1 MEDPM
6 VNMFGTFGFNN
17 KGIELISRQGLRS
30 LQDLVQ
36 LSDVQIAEVFK
47 GLRYSS
53 CPVDPVQAGAGRT
66 PAQQAAAQAAAT
78 PIADQAVFPILACQR
93 VMALRHWAD
102 YRALRG
108 DEATLVMFT
117 PATLLEWMSRLSD
130 LDEEKAKGTD
140 HPLPCSLKS
149 MTNWWTWKETML
161 TGQVRG
167 TALFT
172 PLTYVIRKELPPDAK
187 ALAKI
192 AEYNNINNN
201 LVATVLLEG
210 PRYKKDNKKL
220 YNLLKT
226 LLIEGSIWPF
236 IQPYNAKTDG
246 RAPWIAITK

>member
-1 MEDPM
+1 LDSHYKVSRRSTWHHPLQGASLRDGEYGL
-6 VNMFGTFGFNN
+6 VH
-17 KGIELISRQGLRS
+17 RQG
-30 LQDLVQ
+30 
-36 LSDVQIAEVFK
+36 
-47 GLRYSS
+47 
-53 CPVDPVQAGAGRT
+53 
-66 PAQQAAAQAAAT
+66 
-78 PIADQAVFPILACQR
+78 
-93 VMALRHWAD
+93 
-102 YRALRG
+102 
-108 DEATLVMFT
+108 
-117 PATLLEWMSRLSD
+117 
-130 LDEEKAKGTD
+130 
-140 HPLPCSLKS
+140 
-149 MTNWWTWKETML
+149 L

-172 PLTYVIRKELPPDAK
+172 PLTYVIRKELPPDAQ